1 MSTTSP
7 QRRSRSGVAESERS
21 SLSRPPLNVLI
32 DPSIAARR
40 SPWEINLSE
49 LLELFLRAITRK
61 DLIDLRAA
69 GAAALSSATIYR
81 LKVETL
87 FLFERLRAERRA
99 INASEPPQ
107 MVVMPFRYEV
117 YSTDIEELFGELTRI
132 LEQIV
137 GESTSSTATSP
148 LPVDELPP
156 PEMGDYVI
164 TMQTLF
170 SEFRGILLQRLRPT
184 GKALLSELL
193 SGLKPVDAARVF
205 LLILFS
211 AHSGEL
217 VVNQDENADDALVV
231 SVGQLS

>member
-1 MSTTSP
+1 M
-7 QRRSRSGVAESERS
+7 AESQRS

-40 SPWEINLSE
+40 SPWEINLSQ
-49 LLELFLRAITRK
+49 LLELFLQAITRK

-99 INASEPPQ
+99 VNASEPPQ

-137 GESTSSTATSP
+137 GEGTSSSTSP
-148 LPVDELPP
+148 LPVDEPP
-156 PEMGDYVI
+156 PPDMGDYVI
-164 TMQTLF
+164 SMQSLF
-170 SEFRGILLQRLRPT
+170 AEFRVILLQRLRPT
-184 GKALLSELL
+184 GKALLSELFG
-193 SGLKPVDAARVF
+193 GLKPVDAARVF
-205 LLILFS
+205 LLVLFS

-217 VVNQDENADDALVV
+217 VINQDENAEDALVV

>member
-1 MSTTSP
+1 M
-7 QRRSRSGVAESERS
+7 AESQRS

-49 LLELFLRAITRK
+49 LLELFLQAITRK
-61 DLIDLRAA
+61 DIIDLRAA

-99 INASEPPQ
+99 VNASEPPQ

-117 YSTDIEELFGELTRI
+117 YSTDIEELFEELTRV
-132 LEQIV
+132 LDQIV
-137 GESTSSTATSP
+137 GEGSSSSTSP
-148 LPVDELPP
+148 LPVDEPP
-156 PEMGDYVI
+156 PPDMGDYVI
-164 TMQTLF
+164 SMQSIF
-170 SEFRGILLQRLRPT
+170 AEFRVILLQRLRPT

-205 LLILFS
+205 LLVLFS

-217 VVNQDENADDALVV
+217 VINQDENAEDALVV

>member
-7 QRRSRSGVAESERS
+7 QQRRSRSGVAESQRS

-49 LLELFLRAITRK
+49 LWELCLKAITRK
-61 DLIDLRAA
+61 AFIDLRAA
-69 GAAALSSATIYR
+69 GADALSSATIYR

-99 INASEPPQ
+99 VNASEPPQ

-137 GESTSSTATSP
+137 GEGTSSSTSP
-148 LPVDELPP
+148 LPVDEPP
-156 PEMGDYVI
+156 PPDMGDYVI
-164 TMQTLF
+164 SMQSLF
-170 SEFRGILLQRLRPT
+170 AEFTVILLQRLRLT
-184 GKALLSELL
+184 AKALLSELL
-193 SGLKPVDAARVF
+193 GGLKPVDAARRF
-205 LLILFS
+205 LLVLVS
-211 AHSGEL
+211 AHSAAVGINPE
-217 VVNQDENADDALVV
+217 ENAEDALVV